1 MVEKQKINEVIV
13 VEGRD
18 DTANLKRY
26 FDCET
31 YETGGSSI
39 DDRDLERLKRLEDK
53 RGIIVFTDPDFQG
66 ERIRKIIMQAV
77 PNAKH
82 AFLNRDEAR
91 PKGKGSLGVEH
102 ANFEALNQALAEVFG
117 GEKVTDEFG
126 SAKTQGPSSDRSS
139 VSKKELPTELTQTD
153 LMSFGLVMAADSRKR
168 REFLCE
174 QLRIGYANGK
184 QIKKRLNMFKITK
197 EQIENVMKNY

>member
-53 RGIIVFTDPDFQG
+53 RGIIVFTDPDFPG
-66 ERIRKIIMQAV
+66 YSEEYYRAV
-77 PNAKH
+77 AKDAGDRLKV
-82 AFLNRDEAR
+82 AF
-91 PKGKGSLGVEH
+91 
-102 ANFEALNQALAEVFG
+102 
-117 GEKVTDEFG
+117 
-126 SAKTQGPSSDRSS
+126 
-139 VSKKELPTELTQTD
+139 
-153 LMSFGLVMAADSRKR
+153 
-168 REFLCE
+168 
-174 QLRIGYANGK
+174 
-184 QIKKRLNMFKITK
+184 
-197 EQIENVMKNY
+197 